1 MSGPAIRIHGNSNNS
16 NLLLESANGSI
27 NSTEK
32 ESNLN
37 VLNKLNGLD
46 ISINELFQINRTTA
60 DRAAAALADRA
71 ATAVADEAA
80 AVAVEAAAAEIL
92 AIKTSLLPVLDQSGS
107 LHGIAKDLNVKVISE
122 FGDSRALVLNKY
134 NDLITVDNV
143 TNEVY
148 IMRFGDYTNNKFVA
162 LESPQKKVLL
172 NKDNFVGW
180 EPLDSGYLNSTNVF
194 GMPVT
199 SNNKPIHGIAL
210 RHYPANSIS
219 NESSE
224 VTKIFVATEFAVYC
238 WDYDDSTKY
247 NAYNNPLTNGQL
259 LVNRITCGI
268 DTGYDYGPVGHGAHD
283 LLFNISGDLHIS
295 SGSFGNIDIG
305 VSGDLSGVLTDER
318 SSVKYV
324 LHDDLKTLLSNNESA
339 PLAYDSSVVKLLA
352 RGLRNAAGLG
362 LDASDNV
369 WCVNMGFDS
378 VEISGVIAPNGKVL
392 WDSNPADTV
401 FKLARA
407 RSNKRY
413 GFPYAFHSA
422 TDLSVNETTILKNNL
437 IYNPTKAEA
446 VADAF
451 GRPIGPFINP
461 FFDASIN
468 DPELFVQNAEAIFE
482 KSSSPLQIVF
492 NSADNNGYLIYD
504 GRSDHRLVKTKS
516 IAEDFALIT
525 LKGSWNRLRG
535 SDGAGFKLVSMDT
548 QSYDISD
555 VYYNSTFSSGWNE
568 FSGLSNA
575 GALQGELV
583 APSVYRPTGVILDKN
598 GTVLVGSNY
607 AWMSQPNRGGTI
619 VAIY

>member
-1 MSGPAIRIHGNSNNS
+1 MSGTTITIDGNSNAS
-16 NLLLESANGSI
+16 NLVLGSASGSI
-27 NSTEK
+27 NSTEQ

-60 DRAAAALADRA
+60 AAAAATAA
-71 ATAVADEAA
+71 ATAAA
-80 AVAVEAAAAEIL
+80 AAATAEIL
-92 AIKTSLLPVLDQSGS
+92 AAKTSLLPILDQSGS
-107 LHGIAKDLNVKVISE
+107 LHGVAKDLDVKVIAE

-162 LESPQKKVLL
+162 LESPQKNILL

-180 EPLDSGYLNSTNVF
+180 EPSDSGYLSSTNK
-194 GMPVT
+194 
-199 SNNKPIHGIAL
+199 NNKPIHGIAL

-219 NESSE
+219 SESSA
-224 VTKIFVATEFAVYC
+224 VTKIFVATEFALYC
-238 WDYDDSTKY
+238 WDYDDSSKY
-247 NAYNNPLTNGQL
+247 NAYYKPLTNGQL

-268 DTGYDYGPVGHGAHD
+268 DSGYDYGPVGHAAHD

-401 FKLARA
+401 FKLDRA

-422 TDLSVNETTILKNNL
+422 TDLSVNETTVLKNNL
-437 IYNPTKAEA
+437 ISNPTKTEA
-446 VADAF
+446 AADAF

-461 FFDASIN
+461 FSDASIN
-468 DPELFVQNAEAIFE
+468 DSDLFVQQAEVIFE

-492 NSADNNGYLIYD
+492 NSAHDNGNLIYD
-504 GRSDHRLVKTKS
+504 GRSDMRLTKTKS
-516 IAEDFALIT
+516 IVGDFALIT

-548 QSYDISD
+548 LSHDISD

-568 FSGLSNA
+568 YSGLSNT
-575 GALQGELV
+575 GAIQGELV
-583 APSVYRPTGVILDKN
+583 APSVYRPTGVMLDKN
-598 GTVLVGSNY
+598 GTILVGSNY
-607 AWMSQPNRGGTI
+607 ARMSQPNRGGTI